1 MYSNSLEFLMVSL
14 LVSSPGIQCI
24 RLFMS
29 ISSEKLL
36 KVIDFSVLRLF
47 ASPLQP
53 RPENVFFFQ
62 KDI

>member
-36 KVIDFSVLRLF
+36 KVIDFSVLRLRKPTPT
-47 ASPLQP
+47 ST
-53 RPENVFFFQ
+53 
-62 KDI
+62 